1 MDRGNTKQEIL
12 EASLDLFSVQGFEAT
27 SISQIANAVGIRKA
41 SLYSHFENKQ
51 AILDALVKDVLDQY
65 GEHSIFAQADWDK
78 PDDMADQ
85 QALTPDAAA
94 QDCGYGGEFVM
105 DRGNTKQEILEAAL
119 ELFSV
124 QGFEA
129 TSIAQ
134 IASAV
139 GIRKASLYSHFD
151 HKQAILDALVQE
163 VMEQYEEHSLFARA
177 DWEKDAGNPP
187 QTSEDAVQMIQGQI
201 RYILHDPAIS
211 RARKMLVIEQFQ
223 NPELAK
229 LQTKQNYSDVLRY
242 FTGLVKQLIRQ
253 GMLAED
259 DPEIMAA
266 QFCLPISVWINLC
279 DREPERETEV
289 MEIVSKHIRQ
299 FFRRYQRTANLD

>member
-1 MDRGNTKQEIL
+1 
-12 EASLDLFSVQGFEAT
+12 
-27 SISQIANAVGIRKA
+27 
-41 SLYSHFENKQ
+41 
-51 AILDALVKDVLDQY
+51 
-65 GEHSIFAQADWDK
+65 
-78 PDDMADQ
+78 
-85 QALTPDAAA
+85 
-94 QDCGYGGEFVM
+94 M

-211 RARKMLVIEQFQ
+211 RARKMLVIEQFR
-223 NPELAK
+223 NAELAK
-229 LQTKQNYSDVLRY
+229 MQTKQNYSDVLRY
-242 FTGLVKQLIRQ
+242 FTGLVKRLIRQ
-253 GMLAED
+253 GVLAED

-266 QFCLPISVWINLC
+266 QLCLPISVWINLC

-289 MEIVSKHIRQ
+289 MEMVSKHIRQ
-299 FFRRYQRTANLD
+299 FFRRYQQPER